1 MVGAPIAGRARGDT
15 MKRLLL
21 LAMLL
26 VGCAATPAQ
35 PTPQTITVVITPGP
49 VEQPT
54 PQIVY
59 VTPEPTIP
67 VPTPS
72 PQIVLVPQIVY
83 VTPAPTVAPTPTL
96 PPLPTLP
103 PTPTPTPAPV
113 DTPAPV
119 TFAKVSSRTWAQIVK
134 SPDSYLGNRYQVWA
148 CITQF
153 DAATGPGAFLT
164 NASYQRERYWF
175 NGNPAFFNGAEAALA
190 AFVKD
195 DIVFMSVIGAGS
207 FSYDT
212 QAGGNTTVPLFQ
224 VVHISRKGSCK

>member
-1 MVGAPIAGRARGDT
+1 MR
-15 MKRLLL
+15 RLLILVIL
-21 LAMLL
+21 LA
-26 VGCAATPAQ
+26 GCAGTTAPVQ
-35 PTPQTITVVITPGP
+35 PTPQVVTVVVTAPP

-54 PQIVY
+54 PQIVTVL
-59 VTPEPTIP
+59 VTPEPTVPAP
-67 VPTPS
+67 VPTP
-72 PQIVLVPQIVY
+72 QIIY
-83 VTPAPTVAPTPTL
+83 VTPAPTLAPTPTVVAPTPTL

-134 SPDSYLGNRYQVWA
+134 SPDSYVGNRYQVWA

-153 DAATGPGAFLT
+153 DAATGPAAFLT
-164 NASYQRERYWF
+164 DASYQRERYWF
-175 NGNPAFFNGAEAALA
+175 NGNPAFFNGAESALA
-190 AFVKD
+190 PFVKD